1 MCNQYENARSLISL
15 ADMFYQLQAVVHV
28 IRDINLNK
36 NSFDQAKVPAQVRDD
51 IEGVDMAHI
60 GGDKL
65 IDIVDQRFAL
75 NKMKRIW
82 GLNVGFASCEK
93 HIT

>member
-1 MCNQYENARSLISL
+1 MCNQYENARSLIGL
-15 ADMFYQLQAVVHV
+15 ANMFNQLQAVAYV
-28 IRDINLNK
+28 IRGINFNK
-36 NSFDQAKVPAQVRDD
+36 NSFDQAKVPAQVRND
-51 IEGVDMAHI
+51 IEGVNMAHV

-65 IDIVDQRFAL
+65 IDMVDQRFAL